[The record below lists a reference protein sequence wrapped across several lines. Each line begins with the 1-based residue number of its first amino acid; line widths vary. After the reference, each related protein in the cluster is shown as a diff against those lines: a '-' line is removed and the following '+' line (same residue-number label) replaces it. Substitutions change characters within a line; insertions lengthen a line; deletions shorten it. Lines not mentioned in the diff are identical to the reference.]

1 MDLRGG
7 PYLVAEPARLGG
19 SDALGDGSAGEKSGG
34 SEEGGREAEQRE
46 ASLPPPHRLHRVR
59 VEPGDGRARGGRRDV
74 CEKERIGTLSFWK
87 TGATVPNYRS
97 RSVCQ
102 YTSTTP
108 HRLAQKKKY
117 NSTSLER
124 LVRHAFEFSLERVY
138 SLGLSFLVFKR
149 VLGNYSEL

>member
-1 MDLRGG
+1 MVDLRGG
-7 PYLVAEPARLGG
+7 HLVAEPTRLGG

-102 YTSTTP
+102 YTSTTLHIALP
-108 HRLAQKKKY
+108 KKKKVQLHI
-117 NSTSLER
+117 SRATSS
-124 LVRHAFEFSLERVY
+124 ACF
-138 SLGLSFLVFKR
+138 
-149 VLGNYSEL
+149 